1 MKIFSFDTFL
11 FSSSSRK
18 SHKDIKYCVCVLVYL
33 YSLINKQPIY
43 TIVIFMKLLDIFS
56 YNIVDMGEKLLN
68 LYFFY
73 NIYAEFQISLD
84 VTRIHQ
90 SHIKTNAGLHKNY
103 DLVNN
108 IMVRHV

>member
-1 MKIFSFDTFL
+1 
-11 FSSSSRK
+11 
-18 SHKDIKYCVCVLVYL
+18 
-33 YSLINKQPIY
+33 
-43 TIVIFMKLLDIFS
+43 MKLLDFFS

-68 LYFFY
+68 LYFFC
-73 NIYAEFQISLD
+73 NVYAEFQISLYF
-84 VTRIHQ
+84 TRIHQ

>member
-1 MKIFSFDTFL
+1 MSTRVF
-11 FSSSSRK
+11 
-18 SHKDIKYCVCVLVYL
+18 VYF
-33 YSLINKQPIY
+33 NQQTTNIY
-43 TIVIFMKLLDIFS
+43 NSYIYETTWFFS

-68 LYFFY
+68 LYFFC